1 MSRGAVLMVDKRT
14 GAAVRRFGSA
24 AEAAR
29 ATGRDAHSIRR
40 CARTGGPTRDAF
52 YWRHPGDDAPIAY
65 MRCVVCTEEA
75 TGAETVFP
83 CAREAAIWLGCTY
96 AAVRQALS
104 RRSLLAGAFTLRY
117 A

>member
-14 GAAVRRFGSA
+14 GAAGRRFGSA

-29 ATGRDAHSIRR
+29 ATGRDAS
-40 CARTGGPTRDAF
+40 TRDAF